1 MMKRFLLLGFLA
13 SAFCL
18 FGQLDSNSVT
28 VTASR
33 DSTQTPDQVGIS
45 VRVTSPVNT
54 SLDDVLAALAGSGIT
69 AANFSSLYGV
79 PIFLNVVGSNQ
90 QPMPALE
97 WDFRLIVPFSKL
109 KDTLATLTSLQQS
122 LAKKNSGLT
131 VDFSVSGTS
140 ASSTPGCL
148 LSDLIADG
156 KVQAQKL
163 ASAAGLS
170 VGSVLAMSQFV
181 STANGVTAP
190 PCSLTI
196 KFALLR
202 Y

>member
-13 SAFCL
+13 STFCL
-18 FGQLDSNSVT
+18 FAQLDSNSVT

-33 DSTQTPDQVGIS
+33 DSTQAPDQARVS
-45 VRVTSPVNT
+45 ANVTSPLNT
-54 SLDDVLAALAGSGIT
+54 SLDDVVAALAGSGIT

-79 PIFLNVVGSNQ
+79 PLFLTVAGSTQVTSPGIQWNFQ
-90 QPMPALE
+90 
-97 WDFRLIVPFSKL
+97 LIVPFSKL

-131 VDFSVSGTS
+131 MAFSVSGAS
-140 ASSTPGCL
+140 ASSTPGCVL
-148 LSDLIADG
+148 ADLIADG
-156 KVQAQKL
+156 KAQAQKL